1 MHNCKLTRDALIDL
15 ALGEMSPTQTS
26 ELLAE
31 LNDCATCQAEYAT
44 LTNTLHV
51 SRQALSSALPGEEFW
66 PAYHAR
72 LQRKLTHQL
81 QNNNSSSSG
90 ALPSSLMSRIWLV
103 LRTIATTSVRVPV
116 PAAVAMLLLGGILFL
131 SVRPRE
137 QAQVNSSNER
147 PPVETRTVQVPV
159 IQERVV
165 TRVVYVPE
173 KRSGRKAQASS
184 LERPDRNGASNIARA
199 GSEESA
205 KTALSLVGFEPTDQV
220 VLKVIKGSHRDEK

>member
-1 MHNCKLTRDALIDL
+1 MHNCKLAKEALIDL

-66 PAYHAR
+66 SGYHAR
-72 LQRKLTHQL
+72 LQRRLTHQL
-81 QNNNSSSSG
+81 QNDNASSSA
-90 ALPSSLMSRIWLV
+90 ALPSSFLSRIWVV

-131 SVRPRE
+131 SLRSGE
-137 QAQVNSSNER
+137 QAKVSSSNLL
-147 PPVETRTVQVPV
+147 PPVETKTVQVPV

-173 KRSGRKAQASS
+173 KVNRRKGQTRS
-184 LERPDRNGASNIARA
+184 LERTDRNRANNIARA

-205 KTALSLVGFEPTDQV
+205 KTALSLVGFEPTEQV
-220 VLKVIKGSHRDEK
+220 ILKVIKGSHREEK